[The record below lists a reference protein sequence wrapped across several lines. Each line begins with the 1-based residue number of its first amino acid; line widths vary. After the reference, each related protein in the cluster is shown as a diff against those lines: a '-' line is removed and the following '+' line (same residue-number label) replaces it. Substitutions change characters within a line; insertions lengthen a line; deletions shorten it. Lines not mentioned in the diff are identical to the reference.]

1 MRDIARAARESKDRI
16 RLDWARL
23 TMLAA
28 ASVILVGAGIGVALG
43 YPKQVSE
50 PRLGADWQCTRTAF
64 FVTTCTRSEDPAVS
78 TAISLRQR
86 SQGS

>member
-16 RLDWARL
+16 RFDWTPV
-23 TMLAA
+23 TMLVAG
-28 ASVILVGAGIGVALG
+28 VILVGAGVGIALS

-86 SQGS
+86 SHGS

>member
-1 MRDIARAARESKDRI
+1 M
-16 RLDWARL
+16 
-23 TMLAA
+23 TMLVAG
-28 ASVILVGAGIGVALG
+28 VILVGAGVGIALS

-50 PRLGADWQCTRTAF
+50 PRLGADWQCTRTVF

-86 SQGS
+86 SHGS